1 MFRKGVFPSRTFT
14 SPSVAN
20 PNQHV
25 KASLTFAFVLTLPVS
40 TWAKAG
46 VALIRGKLRCPALLP
61 AIIHL
66 GEPRAIG
73 SDRIFPV

>member
-1 MFRKGVFPSRTFT
+1 MFRKGEFLSRTFT
-14 SPSVAN
+14 SASAAN
-20 PNQHV
+20 PNQRV
-25 KASLTFAFVLTLPVS
+25 KASLTFAFVLTLLVS
-40 TWAKAG
+40 TCAKAG

-66 GEPRAIG
+66 GDPRAVG